1 MKSIMNCTHTPIITH
16 IQAVRTL
23 FLEHVI
29 YFTQGKC
36 SLAPSLTGPH
46 NNYVVLFEIKGLTPT
61 NPGSS
66 GVKGIGSKQSLH
78 NFNYMLQRAI

>member
-1 MKSIMNCTHTPIITH
+1 M
-16 IQAVRTL
+16 QAVRTL

-29 YFTQGKC
+29 SRNGNDPWPLH
-36 SLAPSLTGPH
+36 SPDLTIIMWFVF
-46 NNYVVLFEIKGLTPT
+46 VVLFEIKGLTPT

-66 GVKGIGSKQSLH
+66 GGKGIGSKQSLH